1 MSTTYQH
8 PWYSAQLNLGSI
20 TTLESESTQ
29 KPNQEVLG
37 QTLTDPNFRGDL
49 FEHIVIVEA
58 MKRGAHVYK
67 NIGCTGKTD
76 MILEKNGEK
85 ISIDVKSSTRN
96 QASAP
101 GVFLVLV
108 DVESHEVTWGN
119 KRRQP
124 TNWEQ
129 FWS

>member
-1 MSTTYQH
+1 M
-8 PWYSAQLNLGSI
+8 
-20 TTLESESTQ
+20 TQ
-29 KPNQEVLG
+29 KQSPVIAGL
-37 QTLTDPNFRGDL
+37 THTDPSFKGDL
-49 FEHIVIVEA
+49 YEHIVIVEA

-67 NIGCTGKTD
+67 NVGCTGKTD

-85 ISIDVKSSTRN
+85 ISIDVKSSSRK

-108 DVESHEVTWGN
+108 DVESLEVRWGN

-124 TNWEQ
+124 TNWEK